1 MERRVVCALSAICG
15 SDFNTLSKCACVNVD
30 RLSLRSV
37 GLSLTDRIPVEACQ
51 FRAQELCESGGGRP
65 GLLVPNTSVDFCGRK
80 AKLIEACLLPQ
91 FYGVWFG

>member
-65 GLLVPNTSVDFCGRK
+65 GLPSLIVFMVSVDVK
-80 AKLIEACLLPQ
+80 Q
-91 FYGVWFG
+91 HQT